1 MAEDRRAHERA
12 EIVGQLW
19 GSVGIQRRVRDLG
32 RGGALIEASAEAAEW
47 LARGASERVQLVVGG
62 DQGTAE
68 VRRCRIV
75 PAASD
80 ADRRQLVAL
89 QFLAVRPDLLRA
101 IDAVVAAG
109 PPLASVAD
117 DRRRTARVAV
127 GGDVKCSVTWLSAVR
142 LLDIGVGGAL
152 LMSARP
158 VGRGERGELRVALAT
173 GPFTAQF
180 DVRWIVPASQE
191 SEMGSFHL
199 GVQFLDRGGATRAVL
214 ERFLRRAIG

>member
-12 EIVGQLW
+12 DIVGQLW
-19 GSVGIQRRVRDLG
+19 GSVGVRRRVRDVG
-32 RGGALIEASAEAAEW
+32 RGGALVEASLEAADW
-47 LARGASERVQLVVGG
+47 LARGSSERVQLVVGG
-62 DQGTAE
+62 DEGPAE

-75 PAASD
+75 PASSESD
-80 ADRRQLVAL
+80 RQQLVAL
-89 QFLAVRPDLLRA
+89 QFLAVRPDLLEA

-109 PPLASVAD
+109 PPLAVKAD

-127 GGDVKCSVTWLSAVR
+127 EGDVTCAVTWLSAVR
-142 LLDIGVGGAL
+142 LLDIGLGGAL

-158 VGRGERGELRVALAT
+158 VGRGEKGELRVALAT
-173 GPFTAQF
+173 GPFTAEF
-180 DVRWIVPASQE
+180 DVRWIVPAAQE

-199 GVQFLDRGGATRAVL
+199 GVQFLDRGGESRAVL